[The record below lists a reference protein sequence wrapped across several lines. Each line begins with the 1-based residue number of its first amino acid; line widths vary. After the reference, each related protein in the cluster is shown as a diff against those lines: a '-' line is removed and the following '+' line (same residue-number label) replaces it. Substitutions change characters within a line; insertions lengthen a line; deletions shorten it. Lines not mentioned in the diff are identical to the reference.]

1 MFLGSLVDTSPCLGQ
16 ACVQGIALDPPVQ
29 YAGALLMIVIVL
41 ALAWYG
47 NKRWRGKAETMI
59 GTAPA

>member
-29 YAGALLMIVIVL
+29 YAGAIVMIVIVL

-47 NKRWRGKAETMI
+47 NRRWRGVKEPMMGA
-59 GTAPA
+59 APA